1 MTFDNYLKNL
11 INHTGPMSVADFMNE
26 VLFNPKYGYYQTKLA
41 IGKDGDFITSP
52 EISQVFGEIIASY
65 LLNFFVTKHQDINNF
80 RGGINLVEMGAG
92 RGTLVKDI
100 LISLKKLADAGIE
113 DAKYFLQFCSFN
125 IIEISP
131 RLKKIQQENLQE
143 IASYLTVKINW
154 YQDFKEFKAANN
166 NQEIYFI
173 ANELFDCFAINQFVM
188 NVDKSSGQQLW
199 HEIKV
204 AIEKVELEIVDLE
217 ILDQQENLK
226 FFIDEFNP
234 IIHESVA
241 KLVAS
246 EVVDDDIK
254 FGQGAIFEHSFAA
267 VNFMEELASYIKSNS
282 GLALIFD
289 YGYIKNSFVNS
300 LQAVKN
306 HQKIEVFKEVGS
318 CDISALVNF
327 SMLEKTAK
335 NCGLNSSVVTQKE
348 FLISL
353 GLEQRRQILLK
364 NKNDAEKSA
373 INSAINRLIDKNQM
387 GELFKCMILWN

>member
-41 IGKDGDFITSP
+41 IGKGGDFITAP
-52 EISQVFGEIIASY
+52 EISQVFGEIIAAY
-65 LLNFFVTKHQDINNF
+65 LLNFFITRRSDVNNF

-92 RGTLVKDI
+92 RGTLIKDI
-100 LISLKKLADAGIE
+100 LISLKKLADGGID

-125 IIEISP
+125 IIEISS

-143 IASYLTVKINW
+143 IASCLAVKINW
-154 YQDFKEFKAANN
+154 YQDFKEFRVANN

-204 AIEKVELEIVDLE
+204 ALEILDLE
-217 ILDQQENLK
+217 ILDRQENFK
-226 FFIDEFNP
+226 FFKDEFNP
-234 IIHESVA
+234 VTHESV
-241 KLVAS
+241 KELVAS
-246 EVVDDDIK
+246 EVIDDDIK

-267 VNFMEELASYIKSNS
+267 ANFMQELASYIKSNS

-289 YGYIKNSFVNS
+289 YGYIKNSLVNS

-306 HQKIEVFKEVGS
+306 HRKIEILEELGG
-318 CDISALVNF
+318 CDITALVNF
-327 SMLEKTAK
+327 SMLERIAK
-335 NCGLNSSVVTQKE
+335 NCGLNSSVITQRE
-348 FLISL
+348 FLVSL
-353 GLEQRRQILLK
+353 GIEQRRQILLQ
-364 NKNDAEKSA
+364 NKNNAEKLE